1 MSIPRR
7 DYRLN
12 ITANVRAL
20 IARANKGSA
29 EALWELQRH
38 VDSDPALAAYIGDLA
53 GLAEQTIIVLACGE
67 NSLALDDGVHR
78 QLLELERSL
87 IAEGDSALEQLLI
100 RRVCVAWLW
109 SYACDIRFAHAQQ
122 AAAKLG
128 AAGVALV
135 REAERQAALRRR
147 TVSGRPEDASPGSS
161 ALPSAAIAVANLSGG
176 HRQAGASDFSS
187 TGRR

>member
-1 MSIPRR
+1 MRTRARPRR
-7 DYRLN
+7 
-12 ITANVRAL
+12 
-20 IARANKGSA
+20 
-29 EALWELQRH
+29 LWELQRH

-67 NSLALDDGVHR
+67 NSLALHDGVHR

-135 REAERQAALRRR
+135 REAERQAHRADARFLAAQKTLAQVRQLCRPPRSPLRIFREATAELAPATFRR
-147 TVSGRPEDASPGSS
+147 PGDDD
-161 ALPSAAIAVANLSGG
+161 PRVPVEAN
-176 HRQAGASDFSS
+176 
-187 TGRR
+187 